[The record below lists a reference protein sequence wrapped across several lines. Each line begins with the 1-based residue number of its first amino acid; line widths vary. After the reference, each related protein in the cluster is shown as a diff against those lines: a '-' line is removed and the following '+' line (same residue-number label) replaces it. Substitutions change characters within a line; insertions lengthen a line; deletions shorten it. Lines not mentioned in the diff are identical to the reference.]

1 MPGKLKTASHR
12 KRFLEAYAQCGNVT
26 EAARRAG
33 VDRTVHYKRWMP
45 DPEYAAAFEDADL
58 TASDLLLEEARRR
71 AHDGWDEPVVY
82 QGELQY
88 EKVWNAEAK
97 RFELTGAP
105 LAVRKYDSTLLMF
118 LIKAKRPEYRETWR
132 GELQH
137 SDAISR
143 RAPDFSVLSD
153 EQFEFLRTISS
164 MVHNG

>member
-1 MPGKLKTASHR
+1 MKRRTAATR
-12 KRFLEAYAQCGNVT
+12 KRFLEIYAECGNIT
-26 EAARRAG
+26 MAAREAG
-33 VDRTVHYKRWMP
+33 VCRDTHYQWLL
-45 DPEYAAAFEDADL
+45 DPEYAAAFEEAEQI
-58 TASDLLLEEARRR
+58 ASDLLLEEARRR

-88 EKVWNAEAK
+88 EKVWNPEAK

-105 LAVRKYDSTLLMF
+105 LAIRKYDSTLLMF